1 MSKEKRLGR
10 GLEALL
16 GKLDSGLE
24 TRDGLADIDALAA
37 SPQFADS
44 AGIDGPDAALED
56 ASSQRLAVVSVPLD
70 EIEANPFQPR
80 KEIDPQEIAQLA
92 ESLTNHGLLQPIVVR
107 RHNGQYQLI
116 AGERRLRA
124 AKLAGWQSVPARVVN
139 ADDRQLAELAIV
151 ENLQRKDL
159 NALEKAECF
168 HRYLEEYGV
177 TQEELA
183 NRLSLD
189 RSTVANFIRLLDL
202 PHAVQQAL
210 RENRI
215 TQGHARALLSLESEE
230 DQIALCEQIQQE
242 GLSVRRVEQ
251 IVQERRQR
259 GNWGVIRPENPPQRS
274 DPSEH
279 LAALEQEFRAA
290 LGLRVTLTH
299 NGRGRGKLLI
309 HFRSHEEFEHL
320 YEQIC
325 GPQPDRAAG

>member
-24 TRDGLADIDALAA
+24 TRDGLADADALAA

-44 AGIDGPDAALED
+44 AGIDGPDAAPED

-92 ESLTNHGLLQPIVVR
+92 ESLANHGLLQPIVVR

-299 NGRGRGKLLI
+299 NGRGRGKLVI
-309 HFRSHEEFEHL
+309 QFRSHEEFEHL

-325 GPQPDRAAG
+325 GSQPDRAAG

>member
-37 SPQFADS
+37 SPQFGDS

-56 ASSQRLAVVSVPLD
+56 ASSQRLTVVSVPLD

-80 KEIDPQEIAQLA
+80 KEIDTQEIAQLA
-92 ESLTNHGLLQPIVVR
+92 ESLANHGLLQPIVVR

>member
-92 ESLTNHGLLQPIVVR
+92 ESLANHGLLQPIVVR

>member
-24 TRDGLADIDALAA
+24 TRDGLGDIDALAA

-44 AGIDGPDAALED
+44 AGIGSPDATQD
-56 ASSQRLAVVSVPLD
+56 NASAERLAVVSVPLD

-92 ESLTNHGLLQPIVVR
+92 ESLANHGLLQPIVVR
-107 RHNGQYQLI
+107 RHNGRYQLI

-183 NRLSLD
+183 SRLSLD

-202 PHAVQQAL
+202 PQAVQQAL

-259 GNWGVIRPENPPQRS
+259 GDWGVIRPENPPQRS
-274 DPSEH
+274 DSSEH

-290 LGLRVTLTH
+290 LGLRVSLTH
-299 NGRGRGKLLI
+299 NGRGRGKLVI
-309 HFRSHEEFEHL
+309 QFRSHEEFEHL

-325 GPQPDRAAG
+325 GPQRDRAAG